1 MLGCTLLAAIKT
13 LLSRTKFNHERSTDP
28 SVKLLVLLIINNKPC
43 CIAQYSDNRAIFFGL
58 LIIGGYK
65 VQLLEIAFLGKTL
78 RLEGSMA
85 GWQQLFWDDQCV
97 SQIDANA
104 DNDTFRHKFSLKN
117 EEGELHIELNGSLQ
131 WQPFELAFKLL
142 VDDEIVQEDTV
153 NEKDIEQ
160 RKTSHE
166 KGIKQPFKFSFI
178 GMAGLGLKLLKSAK
192 VIKVLFAAGSLAA
205 YSWLFSIEFAIALI
219 LCLVFHEYGHI
230 KAMKYFGLKTKGIYL
245 IPFVGGLAL
254 SDDKINTRWQDIVI
268 SIMGPFFGLILSI
281 ACLVG
286 YWITDI
292 EILAGLAVFNALLN
306 LFNMLPVLPLD
317 GGHVLKSIA
326 FSINSKVGLVVC
338 ILGAILG
345 VYISYH
351 FGLALLGFLLAIGSI
366 EIVFEYKRRHLSHLL
381 PLNRYAQ
388 IVSVLW
394 YVATLG
400 GLSTIIWLVGQS
412 DNGALSL
419 PLKILSS

>member
-1 MLGCTLLAAIKT
+1 M
-13 LLSRTKFNHERSTDP
+13 
-28 SVKLLVLLIINNKPC
+28 
-43 CIAQYSDNRAIFFGL
+43 
-58 LIIGGYK
+58 
-65 VQLLEIAFLGKTL
+65 QLLEVECLNKIL

-85 GWQQLFWDDQCV
+85 GWQQLFWGDQCV
-97 SQIDANA
+97 SQINA
-104 DNDTFRHKFSLKN
+104 STDNNTFSHHFSLQS
-117 EEGELHIELNGSLQ
+117 EQGELHVQLNGSLA
-131 WQPFELAFKLL
+131 WQPFELQFQLIINNEL
-142 VDDEIVQEDTV
+142 VHNNTL

-160 RKTSHE
+160 RKVGQD
-166 KGIKQPFKFSFI
+166 KKQPIKFSFI
-178 GMAGLGLKLLKSAK
+178 GLAGLGLKLFKSAK

-230 KAMKYFGLKTKGIYL
+230 RAMKYFGLKTKGIYL
-245 IPFVGGLAL
+245 IPFIGGLAL
-254 SDDKINTRWQDIVI
+254 SDGKINTRWQDVFI
-268 SIMGPFFGLILSI
+268 SIMGPFFGLILSV

-286 YWITDI
+286 YWITDL

-326 FSINSKVGLVVC
+326 FSINSRVGIVAC
-338 ILGAILG
+338 GLGATFG
-345 VYISYH
+345 VFISYY

-366 EIVFEYKRRHLSHLL
+366 EIFFEYKHRHLSELL

-394 YVATLG
+394 YITTLG
-400 GLSTIIWLVGQS
+400 GLSAIIWLVGQT

-419 PLKILSS
+419 PLTILGS

>member
-1 MLGCTLLAAIKT
+1 M
-13 LLSRTKFNHERSTDP
+13 
-28 SVKLLVLLIINNKPC
+28 
-43 CIAQYSDNRAIFFGL
+43 
-58 LIIGGYK
+58 
-65 VQLLEIAFLGKTL
+65 QLLEIECLGKTL

-85 GWQQLFWDDQCV
+85 GWQQLFWDEQGV

-104 DNDTFRHKFSLKN
+104 DSDKFSHQFSLKS
-117 EEGELHIELNGSLQ
+117 EQGDLQVELNGSLQ
-131 WQPFELAFKLL
+131 WQPFELQFQCLINNEL
-142 VDDEIVQEDTV
+142 QHENTLT
-153 NEKDIEQ
+153 EKDIEQ
-160 RKTSHE
+160 RQITQGK
-166 KGIKQPFKFSFI
+166 KQPMKFSFV

-192 VIKVLFAAGSLAA
+192 ILKVLFAAGSLAA

-281 ACLVG
+281 ACLIG
-286 YWITDI
+286 YWFTDI

-326 FSINSKVGLVVC
+326 FSINSRVGLVAC
-338 ILGAILG
+338 ALGAAFG

-351 FGLALLGFLLAIGSI
+351 FGLALLGFLLAIGSV
-366 EIVFEYKRRHLSHLL
+366 EIFFEYKRRHLSELL

-388 IVSVLW
+388 IVSALW
-394 YVATLG
+394 YVITLG
-400 GLSTIIWLVGQS
+400 GLSAIIWFVGQTGN
-412 DNGALSL
+412 DALSL
-419 PLKILSS
+419 PLKLLGI

>member
-1 MLGCTLLAAIKT
+1 
-13 LLSRTKFNHERSTDP
+13 
-28 SVKLLVLLIINNKPC
+28 
-43 CIAQYSDNRAIFFGL
+43 
-58 LIIGGYK
+58 
-65 VQLLEIAFLGKTL
+65 VQLLEITCLGKTL

-85 GWQQLFWDDQCV
+85 GWQELFWDDQCV
-97 SQIDANA
+97 SQINANV
-104 DNDTFRHKFSLKN
+104 NNESFMHKFSLQS
-117 EEGELHIELNGSLQ
+117 EEGELHVELNGSLK
-131 WQPFELAFKLL
+131 WQPFELQFQLL
-142 VDDEIVQEDTV
+142 VNNELIHDNSL

-160 RKTSHE
+160 RQVVIGE
-166 KGIKQPFKFSFI
+166 KQPMKFSII
-178 GMAGLGLKLLKSAK
+178 GIAGLGLKLLKSAK

-205 YSWLFSIEFAIALI
+205 YSWLFSIEFAIGLI

-286 YWITDI
+286 YWLTDI
-292 EILAGLAVFNALLN
+292 EILAGIAVFNALLN
-306 LFNMLPVLPLD
+306 LFNLLPILPLD

-326 FSINSKVGLVVC
+326 FSINSKVGLMVSV
-338 ILGAILG
+338 LGAGLG
-345 VYISYH
+345 IYISYY

-366 EIVFEYKRRHLSHLL
+366 EIFFEYKRRHLSELL

-388 IVSVLW
+388 IVSAIW
-394 YVATLG
+394 YVITVG
-400 GLSTIIWLVGQS
+400 GLCAIIWLVGQTGN
-412 DNGALSL
+412 DALSL
-419 PLKILSS
+419 PLTILSN

>member
-1 MLGCTLLAAIKT
+1 M
-13 LLSRTKFNHERSTDP
+13 
-28 SVKLLVLLIINNKPC
+28 
-43 CIAQYSDNRAIFFGL
+43 
-58 LIIGGYK
+58 
-65 VQLLEIAFLGKTL
+65 QLLEIECLGKTL

-85 GWQQLFWDDQCV
+85 GWQQLFWGDQCV
-97 SQIDANA
+97 SQINATA
-104 DNDTFRHKFSLKN
+104 DNESFLHQFTLQTEQS
-117 EEGELHIELNGSLQ
+117 ELNTELNVELNGSLQ
-131 WQPFELAFKLL
+131 WQPFELKFKLL
-142 VDDEIVQEDTV
+142 VNNELLHDNTL

-160 RKTSHE
+160 RHITTGK
-166 KGIKQPFKFSFI
+166 KQPLKFSFI

-192 VIKVLFAAGSLAA
+192 IVKVLFAAGSLAA

-286 YWITDI
+286 YWLTDI

-306 LFNMLPVLPLD
+306 LFNLLPILPLD

-326 FSINSKVGLVVC
+326 FSINSKVGLVACV
-338 ILGAILG
+338 LGAALG
-345 VYISYH
+345 IYISYH

-366 EIVFEYKRRHLSHLL
+366 EIFFEYKQRHLSELL

-388 IVSVLW
+388 IVSTLW
-394 YVATLG
+394 YVITAG
-400 GLSTIIWLVGQS
+400 GLSAIIWFVGQTG
-412 DNGALSL
+412 NGALSL
-419 PLKILSS
+419 PLKILGS

>member
-1 MLGCTLLAAIKT
+1 
-13 LLSRTKFNHERSTDP
+13 
-28 SVKLLVLLIINNKPC
+28 
-43 CIAQYSDNRAIFFGL
+43 
-58 LIIGGYK
+58 
-65 VQLLEIAFLGKTL
+65 VQLLEITCLGKTL

-85 GWQQLFWDDQCV
+85 GWQQLFWGEQCV

-104 DNDTFRHKFSLKN
+104 DGDKFSHQFSLQS
-117 EEGELHIELNGSLQ
+117 EQGELQVELNGSLQ
-131 WQPFELAFKLL
+131 WQPFDLQFQLL
-142 VDDEIVQEDTV
+142 VNNELQHENTLH
-153 NEKDIEQ
+153 EKDIEQ
-160 RKTSHE
+160 RQIIQGE
-166 KGIKQPFKFSFI
+166 KQPMKFSFI

-268 SIMGPFFGLILSI
+268 SLMGPFFGLILSI

-286 YWITDI
+286 YWLTDI

-306 LFNMLPVLPLD
+306 LFNLLPILPLD

-326 FSINSKVGLVVC
+326 FSINSKVGLVACV
-338 ILGAILG
+338 LGAAIG

-366 EIVFEYKRRHLSHLL
+366 EIVFEYKRRHLSELL
-381 PLNRYAQ
+381 PLKRYAQ
-388 IVSVLW
+388 IVSALW
-394 YVATLG
+394 YVVTVG
-400 GLSTIIWLVGQS
+400 GLSAIIWFVGQA

-419 PLKILSS
+419 PLKILGS

>member
-1 MLGCTLLAAIKT
+1 
-13 LLSRTKFNHERSTDP
+13 
-28 SVKLLVLLIINNKPC
+28 
-43 CIAQYSDNRAIFFGL
+43 
-58 LIIGGYK
+58 
-65 VQLLEIAFLGKTL
+65 VQLLEIECLGKML

-85 GWQQLFWDDQCV
+85 GWQQLFWGDQCV
-97 SQIDANA
+97 SQLDANT
-104 DNDTFRHKFSLKN
+104 DNESFTHQFTLKT
-117 EEGELHIELNGSLQ
+117 EGEEQTEQEGQSEQGEIHLELNGSLQ
-131 WQPFELAFKLL
+131 WQPFELQFKLL
-142 VDDEIVQEDTV
+142 VNNELLHESSL

-160 RKTSHE
+160 RQIGEHQ
-166 KGIKQPFKFSFI
+166 KQPIKFSFI
-178 GMAGLGLKLLKSAK
+178 GMAGLGMKLLKSAK

-268 SIMGPFFGLILSI
+268 SIMGPFFGLLLSI
-281 ACLVG
+281 ACLIG
-286 YWITDI
+286 YWLTDI

-306 LFNMLPVLPLD
+306 LFNLLPILPLD

-326 FSINSKVGLVVC
+326 FSINSKVGLVACV
-338 ILGAILG
+338 LGAVFG

-366 EIVFEYKRRHLSHLL
+366 EIVFEYKRRHLSDLL

-388 IVSVLW
+388 IVSALW
-394 YVATLG
+394 YVLTVG
-400 GLSTIIWLVGQS
+400 GLSAIIWFVGQAG
-412 DNGALSL
+412 NEALSL
-419 PLKILSS
+419 PLKILAS

>member
-1 MLGCTLLAAIKT
+1 MQLLAI
-13 LLSRTKFNHERSTDP
+13 E
-28 SVKLLVLLIINNKPC
+28 
-43 CIAQYSDNRAIFFGL
+43 
-58 LIIGGYK
+58 
-65 VQLLEIAFLGKTL
+65 FLGKTL

-85 GWQQLFWDDQCV
+85 GWQQLFWNDQCV
-97 SQIDANA
+97 SQIEANA
-104 DNDTFRHKFSLKN
+104 DNDSFTHQFALHQQGS
-117 EEGELHIELNGSLQ
+117 EEGAEAENINVELTGSLQ
-131 WQPFELAFKLL
+131 WQPFNLDYQLL
-142 VDDEIVQEDTV
+142 VNDELVSKSNLD
-153 NEKDIEQ
+153 EKDIESRQ
-160 RKTSHE
+160 ISSTGE
-166 KGIKQPFKFSFI
+166 KQPIKFSFI
-178 GMAGLGLKLLKSAK
+178 GLAGLGLKLLKSAK

-281 ACLVG
+281 ACLIG
-286 YWITDI
+286 YWITDL

-306 LFNMLPVLPLD
+306 LFNLLPVLPLD

-326 FSINSKVGLVVC
+326 FSINSKIGLATC
-338 ILGAILG
+338 IIGAVLGI
-345 VYISYH
+345 YISYH

-366 EIVFEYKRRHLSHLL
+366 EIFFEYKRRHLSNLL

-388 IVSVLW
+388 IVSGLW
-394 YVATLG
+394 YVVTLG
-400 GLSTIIWLVGQS
+400 GLSAIIWLVGQTGN
-412 DNGALSL
+412 DALSL
-419 PLKILSS
+419 PLKILGS

>member
-1 MLGCTLLAAIKT
+1 
-13 LLSRTKFNHERSTDP
+13 
-28 SVKLLVLLIINNKPC
+28 
-43 CIAQYSDNRAIFFGL
+43 
-58 LIIGGYK
+58 
-65 VQLLEIAFLGKTL
+65 
-78 RLEGSMA
+78 MA
-85 GWQQLFWDDQCV
+85 GWQQLYWDEQCV
-97 SQIDANA
+97 SQINASA
-104 DNDTFRHKFSLKN
+104 DNSAFSHQFPLQS
-117 EEGELHIELNGSLQ
+117 EEGELRVELNGSLN
-131 WQPFELAFKLL
+131 WQPFDLQFQLL
-142 VDDEIVQEDTV
+142 INDEILQENTLS
-153 NEKDIEQ
+153 EKDIEQ
-160 RKTSHE
+160 RKHTQDKKS
-166 KGIKQPFKFSFI
+166 PMKFSLI

-268 SIMGPFFGLILSI
+268 SIMGPFFGLILSL

-326 FSINSKVGLVVC
+326 FSINSRVGIIACV
-338 ILGAILG
+338 LGAVLG

-366 EIVFEYKRRHLSHLL
+366 EILFEYKRRHLSDLL

-388 IVSVLW
+388 IVSIIW
-394 YVATLG
+394 YIITVG
-400 GLSTIIWLVGQS
+400 GLSAIIWFVGQTGN
-412 DNGALSL
+412 DALSL
-419 PLKILSS
+419 PLKILGS

>member
-1 MLGCTLLAAIKT
+1 M
-13 LLSRTKFNHERSTDP
+13 
-28 SVKLLVLLIINNKPC
+28 
-43 CIAQYSDNRAIFFGL
+43 
-58 LIIGGYK
+58 
-65 VQLLEIAFLGKTL
+65 QLLEIECLGKKL

-85 GWQQLFWDDQCV
+85 GWQELFWDDQCV
-97 SQIDANA
+97 SQINANA
-104 DNDTFRHKFSLKN
+104 DGDVFSHKFSLQN
-117 EEGELHIELNGSLQ
+117 EQGELPIELNGSLQ
-131 WQPFELAFKLL
+131 WQPFALQFQLLINNELIHDNTLL
-142 VDDEIVQEDTV
+142 
-153 NEKDIEQ
+153 EKDIEQ
-160 RKTSHE
+160 RQITLGE
-166 KGIKQPFKFSFI
+166 KQPIKFSLV

-281 ACLVG
+281 ACLIG
-286 YWITDI
+286 YWLTDI

-306 LFNMLPVLPLD
+306 LFNMLPILPLD

-326 FSINSKVGLVVC
+326 FSINSKVGLIAC
-338 ILGAILG
+338 ALGAVLG
-345 VYISYH
+345 IYISYY

-366 EIVFEYKRRHLSHLL
+366 EIFFEYKRRHLSQLL

-388 IVSVLW
+388 IVSAVW
-394 YVATLG
+394 YVVTVG
-400 GLSTIIWLVGQS
+400 GLSAIIWLVGQTAN
-412 DNGALSL
+412 DALSL
-419 PLKILSS
+419 PLKILGS

>member
-1 MLGCTLLAAIKT
+1 MQLLAI
-13 LLSRTKFNHERSTDP
+13 E
-28 SVKLLVLLIINNKPC
+28 C
-43 CIAQYSDNRAIFFGL
+43 
-58 LIIGGYK
+58 
-65 VQLLEIAFLGKTL
+65 LGKEL

-85 GWQQLFWDDQCV
+85 GWQELFWDGKCV
-97 SQIDANA
+97 SQINANA
-104 DNDTFRHKFSLKN
+104 DSESFLHQFTLQS
-117 EEGELHIELNGSLQ
+117 EQGELLVELKGSLQ
-131 WQPFELAFKLL
+131 WQPFTLQFQLLINGQELENNTL
-142 VDDEIVQEDTV
+142 D
-153 NEKDIEQ
+153 EKDIEQ
-160 RKTSHE
+160 RQIAQHE
-166 KGIKQPFKFSFI
+166 KQPIKFSFI
-178 GMAGLGLKLLKSAK
+178 GMAGLGLKLFKSAK

-254 SDDKINTRWQDIVI
+254 SDDKINTRWQDVVI

-281 ACLVG
+281 ACLIG
-286 YWITDI
+286 YWLTDI
-292 EILAGLAVFNALLN
+292 EMLAGLAVFNALLN
-306 LFNMLPVLPLD
+306 LFNLLPILPLD

-326 FSINSKVGLVVC
+326 FSINSKVGIVAC
-338 ILGAILG
+338 MLGAALG

-366 EIVFEYKRRHLSHLL
+366 EIFFEYKRRHLSQLL

-388 IVSVLW
+388 ILSAVW
-394 YVATLG
+394 YVVTVG
-400 GLSTIIWLVGQS
+400 GLSAIIWLVGQT

-419 PLKILSS
+419 PLKILGS

>member
-1 MLGCTLLAAIKT
+1 M
-13 LLSRTKFNHERSTDP
+13 
-28 SVKLLVLLIINNKPC
+28 
-43 CIAQYSDNRAIFFGL
+43 
-58 LIIGGYK
+58 
-65 VQLLEIAFLGKTL
+65 QLLEIECLGKTL

-85 GWQQLFWDDQCV
+85 GWQQLFWGEQCV

-104 DNDTFRHKFSLKN
+104 NSDDSPYQQFSHKFSLRT
-117 EEGELHIELNGSLQ
+117 EQETEQTGQSEQSELHVELNGSLQ
-131 WQPFELAFKLL
+131 WQPFDLQFKLFVNEQL
-142 VDDEIVQEDTV
+142 LHENTL

-160 RKTSHE
+160 RQIMPGE
-166 KGIKQPFKFSFI
+166 KQAMKFSFI

-268 SIMGPFFGLILSI
+268 SIMGPFFGLILSLV
-281 ACLVG
+281 CLVG
-286 YWITDI
+286 YWLTDI
-292 EILAGLAVFNALLN
+292 EVLAGLAVFNALLN

-326 FSINSKVGLVVC
+326 FSINSKVGLVACV
-338 ILGAILG
+338 LGAALG
-345 VYISYH
+345 VYVSYH

-366 EIVFEYKRRHLSHLL
+366 EIFFEYKRRHLSDLL

-388 IVSVLW
+388 IVSALW
-394 YVATLG
+394 YVITVG
-400 GLSTIIWLVGQS
+400 GLSAIIWFVGQT

-419 PLKILSS
+419 PLKILAS

>member
-1 MLGCTLLAAIKT
+1 
-13 LLSRTKFNHERSTDP
+13 
-28 SVKLLVLLIINNKPC
+28 
-43 CIAQYSDNRAIFFGL
+43 
-58 LIIGGYK
+58 
-65 VQLLEIAFLGKTL
+65 VQLLEIACLGKTL

-97 SQIDANA
+97 SQVDANA
-104 DNDTFRHKFSLKN
+104 DNDKFTHQFSLQS
-117 EEGELHIELNGSLQ
+117 EQGELQIELNGSLQ
-131 WQPFELAFKLL
+131 WQPFDLQFQLLINNELQHENTL
-142 VDDEIVQEDTV
+142 

-160 RKTSHE
+160 RQIVQGK
-166 KGIKQPFKFSFI
+166 KQPIKFSFV

-205 YSWLFSIEFAIALI
+205 YSWLFSIEFAIALV

-286 YWITDI
+286 YWLTDI

-306 LFNMLPVLPLD
+306 LFNLLPILPLD

-326 FSINSKVGLVVC
+326 FSINSKVGLVACV
-338 ILGAILG
+338 LGAVFG

-366 EIVFEYKRRHLSHLL
+366 EIIFEYKRRHLSELL

-388 IVSVLW
+388 IVSALW
-394 YVATLG
+394 YVLTVG
-400 GLSTIIWLVGQS
+400 GLSAIIWFVGQTG
-412 DNGALSL
+412 NGALSL
-419 PLKILSS
+419 PLKILGS

>member
-1 MLGCTLLAAIKT
+1 MQLLAVT
-13 LLSRTKFNHERSTDP
+13 CLN
-28 SVKLLVLLIINNKPC
+28 
-43 CIAQYSDNRAIFFGL
+43 
-58 LIIGGYK
+58 
-65 VQLLEIAFLGKTL
+65 KTL

-97 SQIDANA
+97 SQIDAV
-104 DNDTFRHKFSLKN
+104 DGNDTFTHQFTLQS
-117 EEGELHIELNGSLQ
+117 EQGELHIELKGTLH
-131 WQPFELAFKLL
+131 WQPFELKFQLFIDNKLQ
-142 VDDEIVQEDTV
+142 QENTLI
-153 NEKDIEQ
+153 EKDIEQ
-160 RKTSHE
+160 RQVSNAS
-166 KGIKQPFKFSFI
+166 KQPMKFSFI

-254 SDDKINTRWQDIVI
+254 SDDKINTRWQDVVI

-286 YWITDI
+286 YWLTDL

-306 LFNMLPVLPLD
+306 LFNLLPVLPLD
-317 GGHVLKSIA
+317 GGHILKSIA
-326 FSINSKVGLVVC
+326 FSINTRVGLVACV
-338 ILGAILG
+338 LGAALG

-366 EIVFEYKRRHLSHLL
+366 EIFFEYKRRHLSDLL

-394 YVATLG
+394 YVITLG
-400 GLSTIIWLVGQS
+400 GLSGIIWFVGQTANS
-412 DNGALSL
+412 ALSL
-419 PLKILSS
+419 PLKILGS

>member
-1 MLGCTLLAAIKT
+1 M
-13 LLSRTKFNHERSTDP
+13 
-28 SVKLLVLLIINNKPC
+28 
-43 CIAQYSDNRAIFFGL
+43 
-58 LIIGGYK
+58 
-65 VQLLEIAFLGKTL
+65 QLLEIECLGKTL

-85 GWQQLFWDDQCV
+85 GWQQLFWDGQCV
-97 SQIDANA
+97 SQINATA
-104 DNDTFRHKFSLKN
+104 DNESFLHQFTLQS
-117 EEGELHIELNGSLQ
+117 EQGELHVKLNGSLQ
-131 WQPFELAFKLL
+131 WQPFELQFKLL
-142 VDDEIVQEDTV
+142 VNDELLHDNTL

-160 RKTSHE
+160 RHITTGK
-166 KGIKQPFKFSFI
+166 KQPMKFSFV

-192 VIKVLFAAGSLAA
+192 IIKVLFAAGSLAA

-230 KAMKYFGLKTKGIYL
+230 RAMKYFGLKTKGIYL

-286 YWITDI
+286 YWLTDI

-306 LFNMLPVLPLD
+306 LFNLLPILPLD

-326 FSINSKVGLVVC
+326 FSINSKVGLVAC
-338 ILGAILG
+338 ILGAALG
-345 VYISYH
+345 IYISYH
-351 FGLALLGFLLAIGSI
+351 FGFALLGFLLAIGSI
-366 EIVFEYKRRHLSHLL
+366 EIFFEYKRRHLSELL

-388 IVSVLW
+388 IVSTLW
-394 YVATLG
+394 YVITAG
-400 GLSTIIWLVGQS
+400 GLSAIIWFVGQTG
-412 DNGALSL
+412 NGALSL
-419 PLKILSS
+419 PLKILGS

>member
-1 MLGCTLLAAIKT
+1 M
-13 LLSRTKFNHERSTDP
+13 
-28 SVKLLVLLIINNKPC
+28 
-43 CIAQYSDNRAIFFGL
+43 
-58 LIIGGYK
+58 
-65 VQLLEIAFLGKTL
+65 QLLEIACLGKTL

-85 GWQQLFWDDQCV
+85 GWQQLFWDGQCV

-104 DNDTFRHKFSLKN
+104 DSEKFLHQFLLQS
-117 EEGELHIELNGSLQ
+117 EQGELQVELKGSLQ
-131 WQPFELAFKLL
+131 WQPFELQFQLL
-142 VDDEIVQEDTV
+142 LNNELQHENTL

-160 RKTSHE
+160 REITQGE
-166 KGIKQPFKFSFI
+166 KQPMKFSFV

-192 VIKVLFAAGSLAA
+192 VVKVLFAAGSLAA
-205 YSWLFSIEFAIALI
+205 YSWLFSIEFAIALV

-254 SDDKINTRWQDIVI
+254 SDDKINTRWQDVFI

-281 ACLVG
+281 ACLIG
-286 YWITDI
+286 YWLTNI

-306 LFNMLPVLPLD
+306 LFNLLPILPLD
-317 GGHVLKSIA
+317 GGHILKSIA
-326 FSINSKVGLVVC
+326 FSINSKVGLVACV
-338 ILGAILG
+338 LGAVSG

-366 EIVFEYKRRHLSHLL
+366 EIVFEYKRRHLSELL

-388 IVSVLW
+388 IVSALW
-394 YVATLG
+394 YVVTVG
-400 GLSTIIWLVGQS
+400 GLSAIIWFIGQTG
-412 DNGALSL
+412 NGALSL
-419 PLKILSS
+419 PLKILGS